1 MCEASRAPRLSW
13 FCRYYTTGSFAAD
26 CFDWWF
32 PRQSRV
38 QTRGMGRAL
47 MIPPVAL
54 SFCFYDGCKYY
65 PQTATL
71 LDIKSTHIAW
81 GRIFEVWLQ
90 HNKQNWS
97 FCFDMKLQ
105 TLLLKHN
112 LSSTFRIFFH
122 WYVDEKKNGFL
133 LLKAMTISMLCR
145 CSQLPSA
152 IWPCGAF
159 FIL

>member
-1 MCEASRAPRLSW
+1 MSKRSELQFPIKQQMHNKVMRSKEPSGNIMSASHTTLQLKSSSSNNGGSVGRGLKCARPPELHGSW
-13 FCRYYTTGSFAAD
+13 FCCYYTTGSFAAD

-71 LDIKSTHIAW
+71 LDITA
-81 GRIFEVWLQ
+81 G
-90 HNKQNWS
+90 
-97 FCFDMKLQ
+97 
-105 TLLLKHN
+105 LKKGSYR
-112 LSSTFRIFFH
+112 LRWDI
-122 WYVDEKKNGFL
+122 
-133 LLKAMTISMLCR
+133 
-145 CSQLPSA
+145 
-152 IWPCGAF
+152 
-159 FIL
+159 